1 MSRLIVGSCLALS
14 VLAFYGCPAKSGGE
28 FKELTEKDAKE
39 TAPVEGHDHHE
50 HGPHEGHIVELG
62 DYHGEIVL
70 EGDRKLTLYILDG
83 EVKNAVPLAG
93 ATAQANLKIGEE
105 AKSIPLAALPLDGE
119 ADGKSSRYQS
129 AEALPESVKDIEAV
143 AGEISL
149 TVDGKPTIG
158 KIEHDHH

>member
-1 MSRLIVGSCLALS
+1 MFRSALCLS
-14 VLAFYGCPAKSGGE
+14 VLAFYGCTSDTGQY
-28 FKELTEKDAKE
+28 KELTEKDAKE
-39 TAPVEGHDHHE
+39 TKPVEAHEHEHE

-62 DYHGEIVL
+62 AYHGEIVL

-83 EVKNAVPLAG
+83 DVKNAVPLAG

-105 AKSIPLAALPLDGE
+105 AKAVPLAALPQDGE
-119 ADGKSSRYQS
+119 TDGKSSRYQS

-143 AGEISL
+143 VGEISL

-158 KIEHDHH
+158 KIEHHHEH